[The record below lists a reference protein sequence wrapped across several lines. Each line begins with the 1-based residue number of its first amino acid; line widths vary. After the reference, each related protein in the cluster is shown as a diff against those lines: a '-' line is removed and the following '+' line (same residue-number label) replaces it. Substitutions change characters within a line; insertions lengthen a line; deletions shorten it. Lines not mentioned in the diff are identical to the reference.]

1 MKSEKKELRKKFLK
15 IRNSID
21 DKVRLCMSKEICDRF
36 VKTDAYINSSAV
48 FAYVSIGSEV
58 DTHFLLERILKDGKR
73 LIVPK
78 CNTKE
83 HIMELYEITS
93 LNQLDI
99 GAYNIPE
106 PSGAAVR
113 SGAVRRV
120 ERDEVRLAVVPAL
133 AFDRGGARLGY
144 GGGYYDRFLNGFSG
158 YAVGFA
164 YPQCMADE
172 LPHEEFDCRV
182 NEVICAKEME

>member
-1 MKSEKKELRKKFLK
+1 MSGEKKELRKKFLQ

-21 DKVRLCMSKEICDRF
+21 DNARLCMSREITERLIKNDE
-36 VKTDAYINSSAV
+36 YINASAV
-48 FAYVSIGSEV
+48 FVYVSVGSEV
-58 DTHFLLERILKDGKR
+58 DTHFLLARILKDGKH

-83 HIMELYEITS
+83 RVMELYEITS

-106 PSGAAVR
+106 PSEAAVH
-113 SGAVRRV
+113 SGTARRV
-120 ERDEVRLAVVPAL
+120 EREAVCLAVVPAL
-133 AFDRGGARLGY
+133 AFDRYGMRLGY
-144 GGGYYDRFLNGFSG
+144 GGGYYDRFLNGFPG

-164 YPQCMADE
+164 YPQCMADK
-172 LPHEEFDCRV
+172 LPNEEFDCKV
-182 NEVICAKEME
+182 NEVICAKEMK